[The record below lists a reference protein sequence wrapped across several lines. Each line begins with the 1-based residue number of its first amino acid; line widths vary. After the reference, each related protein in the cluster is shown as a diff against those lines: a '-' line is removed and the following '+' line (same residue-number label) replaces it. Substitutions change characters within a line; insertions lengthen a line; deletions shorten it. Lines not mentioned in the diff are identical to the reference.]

1 LRAARAFLICG
12 RRWPER
18 AQVAQLVEQRTENPR
33 VGGSIPPLGTNTFKW
48 LASQANPFSMLHVAP
63 FFRAI
68 SMGMRAVSAGHGGTM
83 RHEAAKSAAHF
94 CRLLSGGQLS
104 GGSR

>member
-33 VGGSIPPLGTNTFKW
+33 VGGSIPPLGTI
-48 LASQANPFSMLHVAP
+48 P
-63 FFRAI
+63 
-68 SMGMRAVSAGHGGTM
+68 
-83 RHEAAKSAAHF
+83 
-94 CRLLSGGQLS
+94 QLS
-104 GGSR
+104 G